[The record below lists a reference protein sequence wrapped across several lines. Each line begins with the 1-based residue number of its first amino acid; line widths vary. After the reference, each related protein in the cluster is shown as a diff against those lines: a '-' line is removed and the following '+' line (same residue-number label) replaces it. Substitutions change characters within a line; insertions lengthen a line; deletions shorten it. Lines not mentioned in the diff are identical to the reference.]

1 MGSGTDKRRDALPGR
16 LYNPCHPI
24 IRSNNDE
31 NSCKNKKTHTFDWE
45 DMGFFVSGIEGFN
58 LIPTNYSNRVIYE
71 LP

>member
-1 MGSGTDKRRDALPGR
+1 MSQHSEFRLNGSNR
-16 LYNPCHPI
+16 NP
-24 IRSNNDE
+24 SL
-31 NSCKNKKTHTFDWE
+31 KNKKTHTFDWE